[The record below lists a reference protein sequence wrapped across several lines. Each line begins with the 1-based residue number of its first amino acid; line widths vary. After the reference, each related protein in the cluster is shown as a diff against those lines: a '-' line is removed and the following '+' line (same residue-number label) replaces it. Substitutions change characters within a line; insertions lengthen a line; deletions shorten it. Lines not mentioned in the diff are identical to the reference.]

1 MKNTRTPALKVAQG
15 AIIAALYVVLTV
27 IFAPISFG
35 EMQVRISEALTIL
48 PMFTPAA
55 IPGLFVGCVL
65 GNLLG
70 GAIPVDVIFGS
81 LATLIGAAGGYLLR
95 KNRWLVPLPTVLS
108 NAVIVPFV
116 LRYGYGVTLPIPL
129 MMVYVAVGEII
140 SCYVLGE
147 LLCTVLL
154 RHRSIFGQKEEKT
167 KVRVLIVPKFEI
179 GEMSGDSAGEA
190 QLFYEHYCEGCEEIK
205 IPNSTPTSQFY
216 FNKDNG
222 VGLLVTGSGK
232 AAACMSLMSLLS
244 WEAYDFSDTRIVS
257 VGCGGASTG
266 SYIFGDVILV
276 TAACDYELGHHTDS
290 SELENP
296 DASYTWF
303 PLDTLKDYSIEPLN
317 AELYD
322 KVYPLISDCPLR
334 TTDTTKRVLAANYSY
349 VLVLEHIGR
358 QRLLG
363 KSCFHFR

>member
-1 MKNTRTPALKVAQG
+1 MKNDQTPALKVAQG

-81 LATLIGAAGGYLLR
+81 LATLIGAVGGYLLR

-154 RHRSIFGQKEEKT
+154 RHRSIFGQEE
-167 KVRVLIVPKFEI
+167 EN
-179 GEMSGDSAGEA
+179 GQEA
-190 QLFYEHYCEGCEEIK
+190 
-205 IPNSTPTSQFY
+205 
-216 FNKDNG
+216 
-222 VGLLVTGSGK
+222 
-232 AAACMSLMSLLS
+232 
-244 WEAYDFSDTRIVS
+244 
-257 VGCGGASTG
+257 
-266 SYIFGDVILV
+266 
-276 TAACDYELGHHTDS
+276 
-290 SELENP
+290 
-296 DASYTWF
+296 
-303 PLDTLKDYSIEPLN
+303 
-317 AELYD
+317 
-322 KVYPLISDCPLR
+322 
-334 TTDTTKRVLAANYSY
+334 
-349 VLVLEHIGR
+349 
-358 QRLLG
+358 
-363 KSCFHFR
+363 